1 MEQVALSGGQS
12 GSECVEYSFM
22 KLKDLLLVADC
33 NYHVFFKSE
42 IANISG
48 LPYEEIKKEQLK
60 DYLDMTVLRVD
71 QEWNITIG

>member
-1 MEQVALSGGQS
+1 
-12 GSECVEYSFM
+12 M
-22 KLKDLLLVADC
+22 KLKDLLLVAHC

-48 LPYEEIKKEQLK
+48 LPYEEIEKEQLK

-71 QEWNITIG
+71 QDWNITIG

>member
-1 MEQVALSGGQS
+1 MYKEVLFME
-12 GSECVEYSFM
+12 
-22 KLKDLLLVADC
+22 LKDLLLVADC

-48 LPYEEIKKEQLK
+48 LPYEKIEKEQLK

-71 QEWNITIG
+71 QDWNITIG

>member
-1 MEQVALSGGQS
+1 MHKEVL
-12 GSECVEYSFM
+12 FM

-48 LPYEEIKKEQLK
+48 LPYEEIQKEQLK

-71 QEWNITIG
+71 QDWNITIG

>member
-1 MEQVALSGGQS
+1 MHKEV
-12 GSECVEYSFM
+12 VFM

-71 QEWNITIG
+71 QDWNITIG

>member
-1 MEQVALSGGQS
+1 
-12 GSECVEYSFM
+12 M

-71 QEWNITIG
+71 QEWNITIGYENEHDRY

>member
-1 MEQVALSGGQS
+1 MYKEAL
-12 GSECVEYSFM
+12 FM

>member
-1 MEQVALSGGQS
+1 MYKEVL
-12 GSECVEYSFM
+12 FM

-48 LPYEEIKKEQLK
+48 LPYEEIQKEQLK

-71 QEWNITIG
+71 QKWNITIG

>member
-1 MEQVALSGGQS
+1 MYKEVL
-12 GSECVEYSFM
+12 FM

-71 QEWNITIG
+71 QDWNITI

>member
-1 MEQVALSGGQS
+1 MYKEVL
-12 GSECVEYSFM
+12 FM

-48 LPYEEIKKEQLK
+48 LSYEEIKKEQLK

>member
-1 MEQVALSGGQS
+1 
-12 GSECVEYSFM
+12 M

-33 NYHVFFKSE
+33 NYHVFFKTE

-48 LPYEEIKKEQLK
+48 LPYEEIQKERLK

>member
-1 MEQVALSGGQS
+1 MYKEAL
-12 GSECVEYSFM
+12 FM

-48 LPYEEIKKEQLK
+48 LPYEEIQKEQLK

-71 QEWNITIG
+71 QDWNITIG

>member
-1 MEQVALSGGQS
+1 MYKDVL
-12 GSECVEYSFM
+12 FM
-22 KLKDLLLVADC
+22 KLKDLLIVADC

-48 LPYEEIKKEQLK
+48 LPYEKIEKEQLK

-71 QEWNITIG
+71 QDWNITIG

>member
-1 MEQVALSGGQS
+1 MHKEAL
-12 GSECVEYSFM
+12 FM

-71 QEWNITIG
+71 QDWNITIG

>member
-1 MEQVALSGGQS
+1 
-12 GSECVEYSFM
+12 M

-48 LPYEEIKKEQLK
+48 LPYGLPYEEIKKEQLK

-71 QEWNITIG
+71 QDWNITIG

>member
-1 MEQVALSGGQS
+1 MYKEVL
-12 GSECVEYSFM
+12 FM

-33 NYHVFFKSE
+33 NYHVFFKTE

-48 LPYEEIKKEQLK
+48 LPYEEIEKEQLK

>member
-1 MEQVALSGGQS
+1 
-12 GSECVEYSFM
+12 M

-33 NYHVFFKSE
+33 NYHVFFKTD
-42 IANISG
+42 ISG
-48 LPYEEIKKEQLK
+48 LPYEEIEKDQLK

>member
-1 MEQVALSGGQS
+1 MYKEVL
-12 GSECVEYSFM
+12 FM

-48 LPYEEIKKEQLK
+48 LTYEEIQKEQLK

>member
-1 MEQVALSGGQS
+1 
-12 GSECVEYSFM
+12 M

-33 NYHVFFKSE
+33 NYHVFFKTDIST
-42 IANISG
+42 ISG

>member
-1 MEQVALSGGQS
+1 
-12 GSECVEYSFM
+12 M

-71 QEWNITIG
+71 QDWNITIGQENVYDRYQN

>member
-1 MEQVALSGGQS
+1 MYKEAL
-12 GSECVEYSFM
+12 FM

-33 NYHVFFKSE
+33 NYHVFFKTE

-48 LPYEEIKKEQLK
+48 LPYEEIEKEQLK

-71 QEWNITIG
+71 QDWNITIG

>member
-1 MEQVALSGGQS
+1 MYKEVL
-12 GSECVEYSFM
+12 FM

-48 LPYEEIKKEQLK
+48 LPYEEIEKEQLK

-71 QEWNITIG
+71 QDWNITIG

>member
-1 MEQVALSGGQS
+1 
-12 GSECVEYSFM
+12 M

-33 NYHVFFKSE
+33 NYHVFFRSE

-48 LPYEEIKKEQLK
+48 LPYEEIEKERLK

>member
-1 MEQVALSGGQS
+1 MYIDVL
-12 GSECVEYSFM
+12 FM

-71 QEWNITIG
+71 QDWNITIG

>member
-1 MEQVALSGGQS
+1 
-12 GSECVEYSFM
+12 M
-22 KLKDLLLVADC
+22 KLKGLLLVADC
-33 NYHVFFKSE
+33 NYHVFFKTE

-48 LPYEEIKKEQLK
+48 LPYEEIQKEQLK

>member
-1 MEQVALSGGQS
+1 MYKEVL
-12 GSECVEYSFM
+12 FM
-22 KLKDLLLVADC
+22 KLKDLLIVAAC

-48 LPYEEIKKEQLK
+48 LPYEKIEKEQLK

-71 QEWNITIG
+71 QDWNITIG

>member
-1 MEQVALSGGQS
+1 
-12 GSECVEYSFM
+12 M
-22 KLKDLLLVADC
+22 KLQDLLLVAVG

-48 LPYEEIKKEQLK
+48 LPYTEIKKEELR

>member
-1 MEQVALSGGQS
+1 MHKEVL
-12 GSECVEYSFM
+12 FM

-48 LPYEEIKKEQLK
+48 LPYEEIEKEQLK

-71 QEWNITIG
+71 QDWNITIG